1 MPLFSR
7 LLRLLAL
14 ASGIVLLAMMAMTT
28 FDVVMRY
35 VFNHAFEGSREVT
48 EFSMVLIVFFAMA
61 YCGLAGGHIAV
72 DLFEKA
78 LDRPSLRLLPVA
90 IAWSGAALF
99 TVITWRTTIE
109 AFATSSKVTNMMFIP
124 YFPFMLVTAFGS
136 AMFALVLLLQGWQ
149 ALFRN
154 YE

>member
-1 MPLFSR
+1 MSLFTQV
-7 LLRLLAL
+7 LRLLAL
-14 ASGIVLLAMMAMTT
+14 ASGVVLLAMMGMTT
-28 FDVVMRY
+28 IDVVLRY

-48 EFSMVLIVFFAMA
+48 EFSMVLIVFLGMA
-61 YCGLAGGHIAV
+61 YCGLTGGHIAV

-78 LDRPSLRLLPVA
+78 LDRPSLRLLPA
-90 IAWSGAALF
+90 LIAWSGAAVFLA
-99 TVITWRTTIE
+99 ITWRTLIE

-136 AMFALVLLLQGWQ
+136 AMFALVLLVQGWQ
-149 ALFRN
+149 ALVRS